1 MRKLLT
7 LLFLSLF
14 FTETTYAASYEH
26 DGITLGGNIK
36 TLKKGQYSC
45 SPSFLPNETQCIKN
59 IPGTLFGVPAKKV
72 ELMFK
77 NGRCYT
83 IFIGFAPGDTPKI
96 GKALEQK
103 YGAPSKAAQ
112 VLKGVYQVK
121 WQQGNRELVL
131 NRDDK
136 RSTANVTMV
145 EY

>member
-1 MRKLLT
+1 MRRG
-7 LLFLSLF
+7 LFLVSIVF
-14 FTETTYAASYEH
+14 AAPAYAVSYEI
-26 DGITLGGNIK
+26 DGIKLGASLK
-36 TLKKGQYSC
+36 TLNKEQYSC
-45 SPSFLPNETQCIKN
+45 SPSVLPNETQCIRKK
-59 IPGTLFGVPAKKV
+59 PGTLFGVPAKKV

-77 NGRCYT
+77 NERCYI
-83 IFIGFAPGDTPKI
+83 IFVGFAPGDTPKI

-121 WQQGNRELVL
+121 WQQGNKDLVL

-136 RSTANVTMV
+136 RGTADVTMA